1 MNIVA
6 QVKKGL
12 TAVKAKFGIYE
23 IGHEYQMPLKSIT
36 IQDSFKKTRIRENKW
51 RNKWKYYK
59 INKKFESQIKVTKDL
74 ILVDGYSSYKIA
86 NILHITSVPVVV
98 VDDKVIN

>member
-1 MNIVA
+1 MNIVV

-23 IGHEYQMPLKSIT
+23 IDQEYQIPLKSIT
-36 IQDSFKKTRIRENKW
+36 IQDNFKKTRIRENKW

-59 INKKFESQIKVTKDL
+59 TNKKFESQIKVTKDL

-86 NILHITSVPVVV
+86 NILHIPSVPVVIV
-98 VDDKVIN
+98 ADKVIN